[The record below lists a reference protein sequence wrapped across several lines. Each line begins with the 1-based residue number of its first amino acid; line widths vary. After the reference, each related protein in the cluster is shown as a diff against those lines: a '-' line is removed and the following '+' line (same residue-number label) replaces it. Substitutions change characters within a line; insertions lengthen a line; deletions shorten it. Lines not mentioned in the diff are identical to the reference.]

1 MSKYEKL
8 FKKDYQEL
16 LKKFDKTSDE
26 NKKLR
31 YEYNL
36 LQKRY
41 DTKEKQLEI
50 AINNAKDMVQPL
62 LDEKDKIIDNK
73 DKKISELEN
82 EIARLKGI
90 LSTDGTNSGLP
101 TSQTPITKKKV
112 IPNSRKK
119 TNKNKGGQI
128 GHKKHKLEKFNDDE
142 ITEDIEYALEECPCC
157 HGKLEEIGE
166 VCKDELTYRFV
177 TVKRRNHFI
186 KYKCKE
192 CHKEVHK
199 QVPNHLK
206 EENQYGAEIKSVA
219 LCLANEGNV
228 PMNKI
233 RKIISGFSENT
244 INMSEGF
251 IAKLQKQAST
261 NLASFIEDVKK
272 EIYKQKQIY
281 WDDTVIMINAKRA
294 CLRFYGNEKIALY
307 TAHEHKNEEGIKE
320 DGILN
325 TLDKSVTVMH
335 DHNKINYKYNYQNIE
350 CNVHLIRDLEKCFTN
365 TNHTWCKKFKELVQ
379 SNIHNKKIYIEKG
392 CESFDDKYI
401 NNFNQK
407 YDEILLDGLEEIRTS
422 PKGYYYKEENAL
434 IIRILEYKDNY
445 FIWMYDFNLPS
456 DDNLS
461 ERALR
466 GIKSKMKVSG
476 QFQNINYARYYAD
489 IKTYI
494 ETCYRNGINPTSALI
509 NLMNDKPLKL
519 SEILANEKDEKIN

>member
-8 FKKDYQEL
+8 FEKDYQEL
-16 LKKFDKTSDE
+16 LKKYDLKRDE
-26 NKKLR
+26 NKKLK
-31 YEYNL
+31 YNYNL
-36 LQKRY
+36 LQRKY
-41 DTKEKQLEI
+41 ETKEKQLNI
-50 AINNAKDMVQPL
+50 AFTKAKDMVQPL
-62 LDEKDKIIDNK
+62 LDEKDKVIGEK
-73 DKKISELEN
+73 DRKISELEE
-82 EIARLKGI
+82 EIARLKG
-90 LSTDGTNSGLP
+90 LLHTDGTNSGIP
-101 TSQTPITKKKV
+101 TSQTPISKKKV

-119 TNKNKGGQI
+119 TNKNKGGQT

-142 ITEDIEYALEECPCC
+142 ITEDVEYTLEECPCC

-166 VCKDELTYRFV
+166 VCKDELTYRFI

-199 QVPNHLK
+199 QIPNHLK

-219 LCLANEGNV
+219 LSLANEGNV

-251 IAKLQKQAST
+251 IAKLQKQASN
-261 NLASFIEDVKK
+261 NLEEFIKDVKN
-272 EIYKQKQIY
+272 EIYKQQQIY
-281 WDDTVIMINAKRA
+281 WDDTVIIINAKRA
-294 CLRFYGNEKIALY
+294 CLRFYGNEKLALY

-325 TLDKSVTVMH
+325 TLDKSVIVMH
-335 DHNKINYKYNYQNIE
+335 DHNKINYKYSYQNIE
-350 CNVHLIRDLEKCFTN
+350 CNVHLIRDLQKCFDN

-379 SNIHNKKIYIEKG
+379 TIIHDKKSYVEK
-392 CESFDDKYI
+392 EYDSFDDTYV
-401 NNFNQK
+401 NDFNQK
-407 YDEILLDGLEEIRTS
+407 YDEILLEGLEEISTN
-422 PKGYYYKEENAL
+422 PKGHYSNEENAL
-434 IIRILEYKDNY
+434 ILRILEYKDNY

-466 GIKSKMKVSG
+466 GIKSKMKISG
-476 QFQNINYARYYAD
+476 QFQNINYARHYAN

-509 NLMNDKPLKL
+509 DLMNDKPLKL
-519 SEILANEKDEKIN
+519 SEILANEKDEKK